1 MYEAAPLAFLVEQA
15 GGGATTGTATRR
27 PQQKPQQPTMRM
39 NLRIAIRS
47 ARIVP
52 TSQEGPPVSTLLM
65 IESWLQSTGLSLPP
79 LLRSLG
85 HEYVLVTRDPHVYAL
100 PGGGTHPVLD
110 LATEVVVAETN
121 DDASAVHAARVVA
134 ARHDIGG
141 VLTTCDYYLP
151 TVAVVAEALGLP
163 GSPAD
168 ALRTATNKPLVRAAG
183 ARAGIPDVPHVAAA
197 TWEEARTAAA
207 TLGYPVVVKPVDLNS
222 GTAVRRVSDE
232 TGLAD
237 AFAEVTA
244 PERNTRNQRLAR
256 LALIERVLDGPEYS
270 VEAVTRNGVTTVLGI
285 TAKSVTEVIRPVAD
299 GADAVG
305 YVESGHDFP
314 APLDAATRAAIADH
328 VTRVLDAVG
337 YTHGISHTEVR
348 LTADGPRLVELNPR
362 QGGGY
367 IFDLVRLVTGY
378 DPLRVLTDLA
388 LGMEPAADT
397 PEAGSASVRFLL
409 APEDGFLAEVPGSEA
424 LESDGRVVSHVL
436 PRPGAVLRA
445 ADNNDRIGHM
455 VVADRDGD
463 QAPRWADEIMGS
475 LTMEV
480 RREVPRPAPTHS

>member
-1 MYEAAPLAFLVEQA
+1 MP
-15 GGGATTGTATRR
+15 
-27 PQQKPQQPTMRM
+27 
-39 NLRIAIRS
+39 
-47 ARIVP
+47 
-52 TSQEGPPVSTLLM
+52 TLLM

-85 HEYVLVTRDPHVYAL
+85 HEYVLVTRDPRVYTL
-100 PGGGTHPVLD
+100 PGGGTHPVLA

-121 DDASAVHAARVVA
+121 DDDAVVDAARRVA
-134 ARHDIGG
+134 ARYDVHG

-163 GSPAD
+163 GSPAG
-168 ALRTATNKPLVRAAG
+168 ALRTATNKHLVRAAV
-183 ARAGIPDVPHVAAA
+183 ARAGIPDVPHEVAA
-197 TWEEARTAAA
+197 TWEETRAAA
-207 TLGYPVVVKPVDLNS
+207 AALGYPVVVKPVDLNS

-237 AFAEVTA
+237 AFSEVTA
-244 PERNTRNQRLAR
+244 SERNTRDQPLAR
-256 LALIERVLDGPEYS
+256 LALVERVLDGPEYS
-270 VEAVTRNGVTTVLGI
+270 VEAVTRDGVTTVLGI
-285 TAKSVTEVIRPVAD
+285 TAKSVAEVNRPVAD

-314 APLDAATRAAIADH
+314 APLDPATRATITGH
-328 VTRVLDAVG
+328 VTRVLGAVG

-367 IFDLVRLVTGY
+367 IFELVRLVTGY

-388 LGMEPAADT
+388 LGREPAADA
-397 PEAGSASVRFLL
+397 PAAGSAAVRFLL
-409 APEDGFLAEVPGSEA
+409 APEDGFLAEVSGAEA
-424 LESDGRVVSHVL
+424 LADDDRVVAHDL

-445 ADNNDRIGHM
+445 ADNNDRIGH
-455 VVADRDGD
+455 VLVADRDGD
-463 QAPRWADEIMGS
+463 RAARWADEIMAG
-475 LTMEV
+475 LAVDV
-480 RREVPRPAPTHS
+480 RRTAPVPARAHS